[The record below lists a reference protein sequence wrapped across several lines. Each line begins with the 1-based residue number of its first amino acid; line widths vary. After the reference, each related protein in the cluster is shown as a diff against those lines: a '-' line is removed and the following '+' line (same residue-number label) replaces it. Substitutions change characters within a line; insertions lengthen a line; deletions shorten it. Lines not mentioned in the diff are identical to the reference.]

1 MTKDFTSKISLRESY
16 STNLLVKSSLR
27 PSSVCPWD
35 FEDELPQDLHL
46 QLGIQFYSLKG
57 HSHAILV
64 HFKNKKICPHI
75 NERPQ
80 IMV

>member
-1 MTKDFTSKISLRESY
+1 MFMVLADILYLIEPFKPQYQHVCSPHCCPYIYYY
-16 STNLLVKSSLR
+16 STSWES
-27 PSSVCPWD
+27 C
-35 FEDELPQDLHL
+35 
-46 QLGIQFYSLKG
+46 LKG

-64 HFKNKKICPHI
+64 HFKNKKKICPHI